1 MQTLNYSYN
10 SCNWSFSKKRAG
22 LLCEN
27 LNGKTGV

>member
-10 SCNWSFSKKRAG
+10 SCNWSFSKRAG
-22 LLCEN
+22 FLCEN